1 MHRLSYLIVIG
12 ALAVAVSVVAAG
24 PAAGAKGGNKQCHAK
39 ARPREIRADRHDADD
54 GRRRV
59 SR

>member
-12 ALAVAVSVVAAG
+12 ALAVAVSVVAT
-24 PAAGAKGGNKQCHAK
+24 GAKGGNKQCHAK